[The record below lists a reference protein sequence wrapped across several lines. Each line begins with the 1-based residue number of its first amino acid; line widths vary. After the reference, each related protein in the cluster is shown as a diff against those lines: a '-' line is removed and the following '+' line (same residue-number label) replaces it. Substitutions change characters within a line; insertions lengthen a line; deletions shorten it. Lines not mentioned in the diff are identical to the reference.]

1 MRRIQSSLVI
11 ISILCANLLSSSCQS
26 VVQPHQP
33 WKQIDIALE
42 TLPVLKTEKRKT
54 EISDDFQQK
63 HTVVMDKNRELYFVK
78 KAELEF
84 VEEKQ
89 ILKVIKETAGYASYW
104 NIGNPEKPVFFPNT
118 LLNPET
124 FIGGTLSATLPMEL
138 FQIQQES
145 VKVDY
150 QDQMYSVVQGG
161 QPIITGTM
169 IAYLAP
175 WVLTTQHPMNH
186 QDEKWEYTVLNTETK
201 YSTPIS
207 LPGLIQ
213 SVKKIDNHLLL
224 GVVDQTFFRTS
235 QWVFLTDENRVV
247 SLGSSYAEIFMIG
260 QFPASNW
267 CIVSDWYNREL
278 SVRNR
283 STFEILYTLPL
294 DKYMVSGITS
304 FQDSRKNWH
313 IWIIPVL
320 TVEKF
325 TSNVFWISLKKNN
338 MEIRNLDFHEPFL
351 VSSYQLD
358 SAGNLYMIEE
368 KLFNQEWDI
377 ATQEWINNEKNV
389 LKQETS
395 ILKIDPWN
403 KQVQQLPVVWDAKTK
418 LDKELVLLNPNME
431 MTPEGILI
439 KEFSNPYYMAKLN
452 QKNDSNY
459 QAGIVYAEKIV
470 KKTKKETVQVMD
482 PMTLKPLEKDMLVS
496 NIIHGL
502 LWEDFFK
509 RGIQDSLLI
518 PYSAFEDSSQIVNDD
533 DDA

>member
-1 MRRIQSSLVI
+1 MKKIQSFLVI
-11 ISILCANLLSSSCQS
+11 ICILCTSIWISNCQS
-26 VVQPHQP
+26 IVQPHQP
-33 WKQIDIALE
+33 WKQIDISLE

-54 EISDDFQQK
+54 QISDDFQKK
-63 HTVVMDKNRELYFVK
+63 HTVVMDKNGELYFAK
-78 KAELEF
+78 KAELV
-84 VEEKQ
+84 VEKE
-89 ILKVIKETAGYASYW
+89 ILKVTEEITRYSSHRF
-104 NIGNPEKPVFFPNT
+104 IGDSVKQEFFPNT

-124 FIGGTLSATLPMEL
+124 FIGGILSATLPMEL
-138 FQIQQES
+138 FQVQQES
-145 VKVDY
+145 VKVNY

-175 WVLTTQHPMNH
+175 WVLTTQHLMNH
-186 QDEKWEYTVLNTETK
+186 QEGDWEYTVLNTETK
-201 YSTPIS
+201 YSTSIT

-247 SLGSSYAEIFMIG
+247 SLGSSYAEVFMIG
-260 QFPASNW
+260 QSPESNW

-294 DKYMVSGITS
+294 DKYMISGITS

-313 IWIIPVL
+313 VWIIPVL

-325 TSNVFWISLKKNN
+325 TSNVFWLSLKKNK

-368 KLFNQEWDI
+368 KIFNQEWDI
-377 ATQEWINNEKNV
+377 ATQTWTINEKNV

-403 KQVQQLPVVWDAKTK
+403 KQVQQLPIVWDAETK
-418 LDKELVLLNPNME
+418 LDKELVLLNPNIE
-431 MTPEGILI
+431 MTPEGII
-439 KEFSNPYYMAKLN
+439 IREFSNPYYMETLSR
-452 QKNDSNY
+452 KNYWDY
-459 QAGIVYAEKIV
+459 QAGIVYREKIV
-470 KKTKKETVQVMD
+470 KKTKKETVQVLD
-482 PMTLKPLEKDMLVS
+482 PMTLKPLEKEVPVS
-496 NIIHGL
+496 DIIHGL
-502 LWEDFFK
+502 FWEEFLQ
-509 RGIQDSLLI
+509 RGIQVSLLI

-533 DDA
+533 DDDA